1 MDVVVLCILSA
12 AIYFANVVENLL
24 CAITL
29 VNEGISFNQNK
40 DTNCCPSCIERI

>member
-1 MDVVVLCILSA
+1 MDVVVLCILLA
-12 AIYFANVVENLL
+12 AIYFANVENLL